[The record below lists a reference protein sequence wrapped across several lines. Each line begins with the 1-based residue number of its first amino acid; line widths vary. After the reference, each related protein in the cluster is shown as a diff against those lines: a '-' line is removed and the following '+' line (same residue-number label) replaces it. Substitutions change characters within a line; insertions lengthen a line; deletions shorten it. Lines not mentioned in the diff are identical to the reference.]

1 MSKLRQNIEISE
13 GDLETPAEGDFAPYV
28 IFTQLT
34 EGGPHVYAG
43 WVDAVDDRMALQFG
57 REHYGQDQ
65 KCVGLWAIP
74 RPAISGTGQEYP
86 ASDED
91 GPRRTFEVFTQKR
104 SGDQH
109 IGAGSVEATN
119 GKAALRAAQ
128 RELTGDDIPHRIW
141 VVPRD
146 RIAATDKGDLIWRLT
161 DQDYRMARGYAA
173 DVREKWEKIRARRDL
188 EEYEK
193 DDLKE
198 RF

>member
-28 IFTQLT
+28 IFTQLA
-34 EGGPHVYAG
+34 EGSPHVYAG
-43 WVDAVDDRMALQFG
+43 WVDAADDRMALQFG

-74 RPAISGTGQEYP
+74 RPAIAGTGSEYP
-86 ASDED
+86 TSTED
-91 GPRRTFEVFTQKR
+91 GPRWTFEVFTQKR

-109 IGAGSVEATN
+109 IGAGSVEAAHSE
-119 GKAALRAAQ
+119 AALQAAQ
-128 RELTGDDIPHRIW
+128 RKFSDDDPPHSIW

-146 RIAATDKGDLIWRLT
+146 RIAATSKGDVIWRLT

-188 EEYEK
+188 EEYKK

-198 RF
+198 SF